1 MKRPITLKVNG
12 KELEVWVEPGD
23 LLLDVLREELNL
35 TGARRGCETSYCGAC
50 SVIMGGK
57 LVHSCLVL
65 AVSAQGQEI
74 TTIEGLAENG
84 KLHPLQESFIKHGS
98 FQCGY
103 CTPGMIL
110 AAKAL
115 LDNNPHPA
123 EEEIK
128 RSLDGNL
135 CRCTGYKKIIEAIA
149 AASEGRI

>member
-1 MKRPITLKVNG
+1 MKRPINLKING
-12 KELEVWVEPGD
+12 RELEAWVEPGD
-23 LLLDVLREELNL
+23 LLLDVLREKLNL

>member
-1 MKRPITLKVNG
+1 MKRTVELTING
-12 KELEVWVEPGD
+12 QQLELSVQPDD
-23 LLLDVLREELNL
+23 LLLDVLRDKLGL

-50 SVIMGGK
+50 SVIIGGK

-65 AVSAQGQEI
+65 AVRAVGQEV
-74 TTIEGLAENG
+74 TTIEGLERAG
-84 KLHPLQESFIKHGS
+84 KLHPIQEAFIQQGA

-103 CTPGMIL
+103 CTPGMIM

-115 LDNNPHPA
+115 LDEDPHPT

-135 CRCTGYKKIIEAIA
+135 CRCTGYQGIIQAIA
-149 AASEGRI
+149 AAGKV

>member
-1 MKRPITLKVNG
+1 MKRPIKLRING
-12 KELEVWVEPGD
+12 RDVEVWIEPDD
-23 LLLDVLREELNL
+23 LLLDVLRERLSL

-50 SVIMGGK
+50 SVIIGNK
-57 LVHSCLVL
+57 IVHSCLVL
-65 AVSAQGQEI
+65 AISAQGQEI

-84 KLHPLQESFIKHGS
+84 QLHPLQEAFIRHGS

-115 LDNNPHPA
+115 LNSNPHPT

-135 CRCTGYKKIIEAIA
+135 CRCTGYQKIIQAIA
-149 AASEGRI
+149 ATSEGRV

>member
-1 MKRPITLKVNG
+1 MKEAIHLKINSHQP
-12 KELEVWVEPGD
+12 ELLVQPDD
-23 LLLDVLREELNL
+23 LLLDVLRDRLGL

-50 SVIMGGK
+50 SVILGGK

-65 AVSAQGQEI
+65 AVSAVGQEI
-74 TTIEGLAENG
+74 TTIEGLEVGG
-84 KLHPLQESFIKHGS
+84 KLHPLQEAFIRHGA

-103 CTPGMIL
+103 CTPAMIL

-115 LDNNPHPA
+115 LDENPQPT

-135 CRCTGYKKIIEAIA
+135 CRCTGYQRIIQAISA
-149 AASEGRI
+149 AAKGEV